1 MKLVTALIFAA
12 SASPAFAIDPCLVGV
27 WQADAADLA
36 HVMGS
41 QMPAGGSIGYVSGT
55 VTLEITGDGT
65 MTLLSNNFMVNSIMP
80 DIPPTTVTIN
90 GWSEGAMNADDGSTY
105 VANAPDYD
113 LIGTADVMGA
123 VIEIS
128 AAELSGGVWGQ
139 SRGIYGC
146 TGDSV
151 SFEADR
157 LGSIPRLWNRA
168 D

>member
-1 MKLVTALIFAA
+1 MKLITALIFAA
-12 SASPAFAIDPCLVGV
+12 STSPAFAIDPCLVGV
-27 WQADAADLA
+27 WQADNDDLA

-65 MTLLSNNFMVNSIMP
+65 MTLLSNNFRVNSMMP

-123 VIEIS
+123 IIEIS

-139 SRGIYGC
+139 STGTYGC

-151 SFEADR
+151 SFEAER
-157 LGSIPRLWNRA
+157 LGSIPRLWRRA
-168 D
+168 G

>member
-1 MKLVTALIFAA
+1 MKLITALIFAA
-12 SASPAFAIDPCLVGV
+12 STSPAFAIDPCLVGV
-27 WQADAADLA
+27 WQADNDDLA

-65 MTLLSNNFMVNSIMP
+65 MTLLSNDFRVNSMMP

-123 VIEIS
+123 IIEIT
-128 AAELSGGVWGQ
+128 AAELSGGVWGAIH
-139 SRGIYGC
+139 RHL
-146 TGDSV
+146 
-151 SFEADR
+151 R
-157 LGSIPRLWNRA
+157 LYRRFCVF
-168 D
+168 